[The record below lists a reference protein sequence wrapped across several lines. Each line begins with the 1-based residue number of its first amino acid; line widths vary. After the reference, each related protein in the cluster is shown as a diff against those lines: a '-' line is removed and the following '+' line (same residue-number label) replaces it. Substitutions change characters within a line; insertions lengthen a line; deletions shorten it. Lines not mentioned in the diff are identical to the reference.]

1 MFKNRQF
8 IAITIISLFGIILF
22 YIGTDGFQAFTAETA
37 RTNKL
42 LETQPLMPEVTLEDS
57 KGREYGFSEFEG
69 KYIMMTYIYTRCSTV
84 CPQLEKNLA
93 EVYEAI
99 PENYLGEDIVFLSV
113 SFDPDRDTP
122 EILDRYRTY
131 FGSDGEK
138 WRMARVPDKEELQ
151 NLLDEIGVIV
161 IPDGEGDFSHNVAF
175 YLVDREGF
183 LVDVM
188 DFADIEGAKD
198 KVLNILQTELEG

>member
-1 MFKNRQF
+1 MLLKCKGCVHMFKNRQF

-93 EVYEAI
+93 EVYEEI
-99 PENYLGEDIVFLSV
+99 PENYLGEDIVFLSFI
-113 SFDPDRDTP
+113 FDSYLDTP
-122 EILDRYRTY
+122 EILVSYINY
-131 FGSDGEK
+131 YIS
-138 WRMARVPDKEELQ
+138 
-151 NLLDEIGVIV
+151 
-161 IPDGEGDFSHNVAF
+161 
-175 YLVDREGF
+175 
-183 LVDVM
+183 
-188 DFADIEGAKD
+188 
-198 KVLNILQTELEG
+198 